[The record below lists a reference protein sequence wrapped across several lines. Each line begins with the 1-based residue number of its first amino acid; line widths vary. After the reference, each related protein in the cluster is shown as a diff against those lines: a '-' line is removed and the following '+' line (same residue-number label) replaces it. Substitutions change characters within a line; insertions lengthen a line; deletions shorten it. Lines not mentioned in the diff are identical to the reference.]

1 MKTKEIVSVLG
12 LLFCMHFVGSAQ
24 QVTGIVYLID
34 EPVEGAKISLSSNSE
49 KVKTDHNGYFSV
61 NVAGLS
67 TMDVK
72 YKKVS
77 QTMTVN
83 SITGFVDII
92 LIPTENQLAK
102 LIEKSPTQA
111 KCDAF
116 ILNYPQSSKLDA
128 VNTAKEELIF
138 IQAYDAAVGDSNLI
152 FLERYLTQFPNG
164 DYRLK
169 AEKTLDVVSW
179 QKARCAGTQTA
190 YQDYLSK
197 FPNGAAVKLAKEKVA
212 MK

>member
-1 MKTKEIVSVLG
+1 MKTKKLVSVLV
-12 LLFCMHFVGSAQ
+12 LLFCMHFFGNAQ

-49 KVKTDHNGYFSV
+49 KVKTDHNGYFSLD
-61 NVAGLS
+61 VAGLS
-67 TMDVK
+67 TMDIK
-72 YKKVS
+72 YKNVS
-77 QTMTVN
+77 QSMTVN
-83 SITGFVDII
+83 LITGFVDII
-92 LIPTENQLAK
+92 LIPTENQLVK
-102 LIEKSPTQA
+102 LIEKSPTFA

-128 VNTAKEELIF
+128 VHVAKEALTF
-138 IQAYDAAVGDSNLI
+138 IQAYDAAVGDSNLV
-152 FLERYLTQFPNG
+152 LMEKYLAQFPNG
-164 DYRLK
+164 EFRSK

-190 YQDYLSK
+190 FQDYLTK
-197 FPNGAAVKLAKEKVA
+197 FPNGEAVKLAKEKVA